1 MAHRMRIMETAAG
14 MMVVESVHVVVVV
27 MPNPRR
33 VADIPARVIAPIIR
47 RVPANPCRSPE
58 PVVNDRAI
66 DIYRLNHIVGAINIL
81 VTYNLHGNSLIL
93 VLLHIDGCYIL
104 INVLCKHR
112 LQHNEAVLPLAY
124 LHNTQIV
131 HKSVAVKVE
140 VVEMAFL
147 GIEFFF
153 KLLKVVHF
161 AEQRCHRLEVK
172 VLGNVGVG

>member
-1 MAHRMRIMETAAG
+1 MRIVETAAG
-14 MMVVESVHVVVVV
+14 MMVVESVHVIVVV

-33 VADIPARVIAPIIR
+33 VADIPTRVIAPVIR

-58 PVVNDRAI
+58 PVVNNRAI
-66 DIYRLNHIVGAINIL
+66 DIYRLYHIVCAIHIL
-81 VTYNLHGNSLIL
+81 VTYNLHGNGL
-93 VLLHIDGCYIL
+93 VGLTLHINGGYIL
-104 INVLCKHR
+104 IDILCKHC
-112 LQHNEAVLPLAY
+112 LQNDETVLPLAY
-124 LHNTQIV
+124 FHDAQIV

-153 KLLKVVHF
+153 KLFKVVHL
-161 AEQRCHRLEVK
+161 AEQRSHRLEVK